1 MNQSVAVILACCVVF
16 SPCALTAQESPLMPE
31 PVYRALVNE
40 MSGDIAYE
48 HIRWFTHYHRPMGG
62 SEGFEA
68 VAKYVE
74 QKAREY
80 GLEDVRYIP
89 LKYSSHSWTPELGEL
104 WLIAPEERRLAF
116 SPEVAVSLADYSRTT
131 DVASADLV
139 DVGSGTTEAD
149 YAGKDVSGKIVL
161 SHGAPADVMKQAV
174 WARGAL
180 GIITFTMSRRE
191 LIDQVPWERIPVEN
205 DEKTKQGTFGF
216 VLSQREGLR
225 LRTELAAATSPYRVR
240 AKVVSAFREPASQ
253 AIVEAVIRGSS
264 IHDQA
269 VVLTGHLQEER
280 FSANDDASGC
290 ANVLEIARTLK
301 RLIDSGRLPRPARD
315 IRFWWANEISAEE
328 QYFADHPEERGR
340 ILVNIN
346 QDMVGAR
353 QSAGSRVQFV
363 TRPPASRASFLG
375 DVVQSIV
382 EALVDG
388 NTSFLAAGQARQTR
402 KGLSATSGGSVATD
416 EEKYTRPILARLG
429 TRERYDARLIPFH
442 NNTDHQVFNM
452 APIGIP
458 AVTFT
463 NWPDDYIHSTGDDLW
478 QIDPTQL
485 ERNAVAVAGSA
496 WFIATAGAPE
506 LRVLFAQ
513 AVGRALERIGHDT
526 RRATEIALSA
536 ADDPSLS
543 GRAEA
548 VVRESV
554 AREQRALKTM
564 AALSRES
571 GTGVVAAALA
581 QLPTADDVAARLRAL
596 APSTSPAKPAAQ
608 SVETDARVPV
618 FVDDVAGFMERR
630 RALKRPTTL
639 HPLMAYEALN
649 FVDGTRTVSEI
660 FRAVAAEAD
669 LAGDW
674 YYGRVAHDDIS
685 SYIESAASAG
695 IVTMKPLSSGPQKK
709 TGSTKK
715 GR

>member
-1 MNQSVAVILACCVVF
+1 
-16 SPCALTAQESPLMPE
+16 
-31 PVYRALVNE
+31 
-40 MSGDIAYE
+40 
-48 HIRWFTHYHRPMGG
+48 
-62 SEGFEA
+62 
-68 VAKYVE
+68 
-74 QKAREY
+74 
-80 GLEDVRYIP
+80 
-89 LKYSSHSWTPELGEL
+89 
-104 WLIAPEERRLAF
+104 
-116 SPEVAVSLADYSRTT
+116 
-131 DVASADLV
+131 
-139 DVGSGTTEAD
+139 
-149 YAGKDVSGKIVL
+149 
-161 SHGAPADVMKQAV
+161 
-174 WARGAL
+174 
-180 GIITFTMSRRE
+180 
-191 LIDQVPWERIPVEN
+191 
-205 DEKTKQGTFGF
+205 
-216 VLSQREGLR
+216 
-225 LRTELAAATSPYRVR
+225 
-240 AKVVSAFREPASQ
+240 
-253 AIVEAVIRGSS
+253 
-264 IHDQA
+264 
-269 VVLTGHLQEER
+269 
-280 FSANDDASGC
+280 
-290 ANVLEIARTLK
+290 
-301 RLIDSGRLPRPARD
+301 
-315 IRFWWANEISAEE
+315 
-328 QYFADHPEERGR
+328 
-340 ILVNIN
+340 VNIN

-388 NTSFLAAGQARQTR
+388 NTAFLAAGQARQTR
-402 KGLSATSGGSVATD
+402 KGLPATSGGSVATD
-416 EEKYTRPILARLG
+416 EEKFTRPILSRLG

-452 APIGIP
+452 APVGIP

-463 NWPDDYIHSTGDDLW
+463 NWPDDYIHSTDDDLW

-506 LRVLFAQ
+506 LRVLSAQ
-513 AVGRALERIGHDT
+513 AVGRALERMGHDT

-536 ADDPSLS
+536 SDDPSMS

-571 GTGVVAAALA
+571 GTDVVAAALA
-581 QLPTADDVAARLRAL
+581 QLPPADDVAARLHAL

-608 SVETDARVPV
+608 PVETDARVPV

-630 RALKRPTTL
+630 EALKRPTTL

-674 YYGRVAHDDIS
+674 YYGQVARDDIS

-695 IVTMKPLSSGPQKK
+695 ILTMKPLSSAPQK
-709 TGSTKK
+709 TGSNKK
-715 GR
+715 RR